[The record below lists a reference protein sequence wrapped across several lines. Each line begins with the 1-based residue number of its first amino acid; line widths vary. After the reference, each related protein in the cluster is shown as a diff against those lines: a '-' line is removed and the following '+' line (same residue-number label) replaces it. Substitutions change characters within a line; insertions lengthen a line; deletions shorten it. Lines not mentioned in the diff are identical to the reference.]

1 MDNSIKIFKNDVFG
15 EVRVAGT
22 SEEPL
27 FCLADV
33 CNAVELSN
41 PSSVKTRLNDEDLRL
56 LDLHA
61 LNPDLYVN
69 GNSFATFITESAFY
83 DVLLFSSSKKV
94 KPYRRWVTH
103 EILPSIRKYGA
114 HMTSDTIEKALA
126 SPDFLI
132 QLATTLKEEKQ
143 KRIEAEKKVEEQAP
157 KVLFADA
164 VIRSR
169 SSCLIGE
176 PAKIISQN
184 GFHVGQNRLFERLRN
199 NHYSGSV
206 GERGNIPNRQYVGQE
221 PKQNL
226 SDLQFVASLQHKIDI
241 LESFIK
247 HSLFN
252 IYVNKFHC
260 EHFEV
265 DIDKQTGNDYASV
278 DEFIRYIHE
287 KHPEILDEFRG
298 HC

>member
-41 PSSVKTRLNDEDLRL
+41 PSSVKTRLNDEDLQL

-103 EILPSIRKYGA
+103 EILPSIRKTGEY
-114 HMTSDTIEKALA
+114 SVKKALPKTYLEA
-126 SPDFLI
+126 
-132 QLATTLKEEKQ
+132 LKELVVVVEANEMLSLENKSMKPKAEYFDNLVDRNLRTNIRDTAKQIGIKEKDFVNYLLENKYMYRDKKKQ
-143 KRIEAEKKVEEQAP
+143 LRPYAE
-157 KVLFADA
+157 
-164 VIRSR
+164 
-169 SSCLIGE
+169 
-176 PAKIISQN
+176 
-184 GFHVGQNRLFERLRN
+184 HV
-199 NHYSGSV
+199 
-206 GERGNIPNRQYVGQE
+206 P
-221 PKQNL
+221 
-226 SDLQFVASLQHKIDI
+226 
-241 LESFIK
+241 
-247 HSLFN
+247 SLFQIKDYEN
-252 IYVNKFHC
+252 NGH
-260 EHFEV
+260 
-265 DIDKQTGNDYASV
+265 TGQQV
-278 DEFIRYIHE
+278 LLTPKGKET
-287 KHPEILDEFRG
+287 FRLLVG
-298 HC
+298 

>member
-33 CNAVELSN
+33 CNAIELSN
-41 PSSVKTRLNDEDLRL
+41 PSSVKTRLNDEDLQL

-114 HMTSDTIEKALA
+114 YMTSDTIEKALT

-164 VIRSR
+164 VIGSR

-176 PAKIISQN
+176 LAKIISQN
-184 GFHVGQNRLFERLRN
+184 GFHVGQNRLFEWLRN
-199 NHYSGSV
+199 NHYLGSV
-206 GERGNIPNRQYVGQE
+206 GERRNIPNQQYVEQG
-221 PKQNL
+221 
-226 SDLQFVASLQHKIDI
+226 
-241 LESFIK
+241 
-247 HSLFN
+247 LFEL
-252 IYVNKFHC
+252 K
-260 EHFEV
+260 
-265 DIDKQTGNDYASV
+265 KGTRSGNDGVLRTTITTKVTGKGQSY
-278 DEFIRYIHE
+278 FINGFLTGKFIINRLYNISKNE
-287 KHPEILDEFRG
+287 L
-298 HC
+298 

>member
-41 PSSVKTRLNDEDLRL
+41 PSSVKTRLNDEDLQL

-114 HMTSDTIEKALA
+114 YMTSDTIEKALT

-164 VIRSR
+164 VIGSR

-176 PAKIISQN
+176 LAKIISQN
-184 GFHVGQNRLFERLRN
+184 GFHVGQNRLFEWLRN
-199 NHYSGSV
+199 NHYLGSV
-206 GERGNIPNRQYVGQE
+206 GERRNIPNQQYVEQG
-221 PKQNL
+221 
-226 SDLQFVASLQHKIDI
+226 
-241 LESFIK
+241 
-247 HSLFN
+247 LFELIN
-252 IYVNKFHC
+252 CITKSKN
-260 EHFEV
+260 E
-265 DIDKQTGNDYASV
+265 
-278 DEFIRYIHE
+278 
-287 KHPEILDEFRG
+287 L
-298 HC
+298 